1 MPEYSYVCLLCNE
14 KSDETSY
21 ELNDSPCLNPTCEGV
36 RRRVWAFYLAPVP
49 GAGGSKGHYTGGQ

>member
-36 RRRVWAFYLAPVP
+36 RRRVFSFYLRQVD
-49 GAGGSKGHYTGGQ
+49 GGGGSPGRSVNG